1 MTLHTHPDPVFIDE
15 PSLAGNEP
23 GPDEGAA
30 LLAVLMD
37 ELASGILI
45 VDAQG
50 RVLQLN
56 GAARRVLDAGT
67 VLQMIQGELR
77 PLVSE
82 DAKALKSAMARAS
95 TGQRSLLRLAGM
107 SPDFSVAVV
116 PLQKQF
122 ASSCE
127 RMALILSRT
136 SVAESGVFSAFARNH
151 GLTHTEEQ
159 VLGFLC
165 RCLSTPQIAVQMKV
179 AVSTVRSHVRS
190 VCAKTASSGVRELVN
205 RVAVLPPIAPLSVGH
220 IH

>member
-1 MTLHTHPDPVFIDE
+1 LTLHTHPDPVFIDV
-15 PSLAGNEP
+15 PPLNGNES

-37 ELASGILI
+37 ELASGIVI
-45 VDAQG
+45 VDAEG

-56 GAARRVLDAGT
+56 EAARRVLDAGT
-67 VLQMIQGELR
+67 VLQMFQGELR
-77 PLVSE
+77 PFVAE
-82 DAKALKSAMARAS
+82 DAKALKSAIVSAS
-95 TGQRSLLRLAGM
+95 TGQRSLLRLAGA
-107 SPDFSVAVV
+107 SADFSVAVV
-116 PLQKQF
+116 PLQKQVG
-122 ASSCE
+122 SSCE
-127 RMALILSRT
+127 RMALILSRA
-136 SVAESGVFSAFARNH
+136 SVAESGVFAAFARNH

-190 VCAKTASSGVRELVN
+190 VCSKTASSGVRELVN
-205 RVAVLPPIAPLSVGH
+205 RVAVLPPIAPLSFGH